1 MPGRR
6 YVAEAI
12 GSDQEDKWR
21 KLMGTVIVA
30 AIVIAAAGFAL
41 YTLRKDRRKGGG
53 CSGDCGSCKGC
64 H

>member
-1 MPGRR
+1 
-6 YVAEAI
+6 
-12 GSDQEDKWR
+12 
-21 KLMGTVIVA
+21 MGTVIVA